1 MGNQKENN
9 DELLFG
15 LLSEKLYSHY
25 CGTKEEHLSKEE
37 EQAVINMMNSLQVE
51 ENDDFNPSSAY
62 QRFCHKYL
70 SDQEVVAKPKT
81 FSSVE
86 ELVAEME
93 EDLKDMKAP
102 EKPWAMLIDLWAV
115 LCRLGRRRGVRR
127 LALAILIITVMFF
140 GMNIGTY
147 ATAKMGFVE
156 FLSKN
161 DKGWSFMVTGED
173 NSVEM
178 DEIEQNMYKS
188 WDEVKLLDGME
199 GVLFPNWI
207 PEGCDLGGIWILQG
221 PDKTNIDGK
230 YYMNGEEKFQIIVE
244 KYTKE
249 IGWQYFVR
257 EAQDKYIENIIGEK
271 RVLWHQDEEKTVCF
285 WVEGKYSYY
294 VCGYIG
300 IDEMKI
306 IVENIK

>member
-1 MGNQKENN
+1 MGNQRENN

-93 EDLKDMKAP
+93 EDLKDMKEP
-102 EKPWAMLIDLWAV
+102 ENPWAMLIDIWAM

-127 LALAILIITVMFF
+127 LALAILIIAVMFF

-161 DKGWSFMVTGED
+161 DRGWSFMVTGED
-173 NSVEM
+173 VSVNAM
-178 DEIEQNMYKS
+178 KKS
-188 WDEVKLLDGME
+188 EFTSWEEVKYVEGME
-199 GVLFPNWI
+199 DMLLPRWL
-207 PEGCDLGGIWILQG
+207 PEGCELESIGLLTG
-221 PDKTNIDGK
+221 KNKKSFNGK
-230 YYMNGEEKFQIIVE
+230 YFNGTEEKFQIVVE
-244 KYTKE
+244 QYNE
-249 IGWQYFVR
+249 DISWQFFGKNL
-257 EAQDKYIENIIGEK
+257 AQDCVEEKLSDKNVLWYTDTDNKLTCFFVQGRFSYYVYGEMEKENIRMIIENIK
-271 RVLWHQDEEKTVCF
+271 
-285 WVEGKYSYY
+285 
-294 VCGYIG
+294 
-300 IDEMKI
+300 
-306 IVENIK
+306 